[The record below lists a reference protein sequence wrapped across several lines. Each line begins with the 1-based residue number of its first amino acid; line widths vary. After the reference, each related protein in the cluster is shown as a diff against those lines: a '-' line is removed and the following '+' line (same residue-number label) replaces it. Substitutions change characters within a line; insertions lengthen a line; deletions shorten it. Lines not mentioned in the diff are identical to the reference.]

1 MEPVRPRDGIPL
13 KCWLLT
19 GEVAKILVQRADIP
33 LSSQRWVFD
42 KYPEREQMMRIKI
55 KSITYLSLLMMALLL
70 SGSNLAFGQQ
80 TIQSKA
86 VLPANVS
93 GELLDLRAT
102 FDDRKDTRAHS
113 DKKNYVGMS
122 FTIDLGN
129 EQNVIGVSQDHGHWP
144 THAPGA
150 YRVDVA
156 VNPSGPWM
164 KAWEGE
170 GQRGESKAKFPAILA
185 RYIRV
190 TATALND
197 TYREEWSV
205 AELRGGIDPG
215 QTARRIPDSTPRP
228 PNGNPGPLPPAAS
241 KLMEAPEL
249 ALDNKAGTF
258 SRSGRGEYEGMFYLL
273 DLGGEYEISRVIQV
287 HGSRPEDYPGEYK
300 IEVSRERNENRFREV
315 FRGKG
320 QVNRSV
326 ARFEP
331 VVTRYIKITALS
343 ARNTR
348 NWWSIDELR
357 TNRDND
363 VVDRDEN
370 DNLSPRA
377 IRNITAQGFSNI
389 NAVVD
394 DNNTT
399 RASTRNST
407 YIGNW
412 VQIDLGGS
420 YTVSRVLQIHDPD
433 ERDFPAR
440 YQVEVSSD
448 GNRWQKVFEGQ
459 GERGRSVAEFTPVR
473 SRFVRIIAT
482 DDRNNRPW
490 AIYKLKLRG

>member
-1 MEPVRPRDGIPL
+1 MYL
-13 KCWLLT
+13 KDTW
-19 GEVAKILVQRADIP
+19 GKEK
-33 LSSQRWVFD
+33 
-42 KYPEREQMMRIKI
+42 MMITKI
-55 KSITYLSLLMMALLL
+55 KSTTFVSILI
-70 SGSNLAFGQQ
+70 LAFLCGGRTAALAQQ
-80 TIQSKA
+80 TVQSKA

-102 FDDRKDTRAHS
+102 YDDRKDTRAHS

-122 FTIDLGN
+122 FTFDLGN
-129 EQNVIGVSQDHGHWP
+129 EQNVIGISQDHGHWP

-215 QTARRIPDSTPRP
+215 QMARRIPEATPKP
-228 PNGNPGPLPPAAS
+228 PNGNPGPLPPAVT
-241 KLMEAPEL
+241 KLLQAPEL

-258 SRSGRGEYEGMFYLL
+258 SRSGTGDYDGMFYLL
-273 DLGGEYEISRVIQV
+273 DLGGEYELSRIIQV
-287 HGSRPEDYPGEYK
+287 HGSRAEDFPAEYK
-300 IEVSRERNENRFREV
+300 IEVSRERNESRFREV
-315 FRGKG
+315 FRGNG
-320 QVNRSV
+320 QANRSV

-331 VVTRYIKITALS
+331 VVTRYVKITALRS
-343 ARNTR
+343 RNTK

-357 TNRDND
+357 TNRDID
-363 VVDRDEN
+363 VVDRDED
-370 DNLSPRA
+370 DNLTGRA
-377 IRNITAQGFSNI
+377 IRNISSQGLSNI

-399 RASTRNST
+399 RATTGNPN
-407 YIGNW
+407 YLGNW
-412 VQIDLGGS
+412 VQVDLGGS
-420 YTVSRVLQIHDPD
+420 YTVSRVLQIHDPE

-440 YQVEVSSD
+440 YRIEVSTD
-448 GNRWQKVFEGQ
+448 GNRWQRAFEGQ
-459 GERGRSVAEFTPVR
+459 GERGRSVADFNPVR
-473 SRFVRIIAT
+473 VRYLRIIAT
-482 DDRNNRPW
+482 DNRNNRPW
-490 AIYKLKLRG
+490 TIFKLKVRG